1 MSSSLLPLTLF
12 GSHDGERLGGVC
24 VALVTNNQDPQGLG
38 RVKVKFPWLGED
50 DESDWIR
57 IVSPMAGKGRGAY
70 FLPEVDDE
78 VLVAFE
84 HGAADKGFVLG
95 CLWNGTDKPPESNG
109 DGANNN
115 RTIKSR
121 SGHIIR
127 LNDKNGDEQIEIVD
141 KSGQNQVV
149 IKTSDNSISITAA
162 GDVTVKAGGKLK
174 LSGSSVEVHSDAE
187 TKVIAGANA
196 EISAGGQ
203 LNAKGSVIN
212 LN

>member
-1 MSSSLLPLTLF
+1 MSPSLLPLTLF
-12 GSHDGERLGGVC
+12 GSHDATRTPGVC

-38 RVKVKFPWLGED
+38 RVKVKFPWLGDD

-57 IVSPMAGKGRGAY
+57 VVSPMAGNGRGAY

-84 HGAADKGFVLG
+84 HGLADRGFVLG
-95 CLWNGTDKPPESNG
+95 ALWNGVDKPPESNG
-109 DGANNN
+109 DGGNNN

-127 LNDKNGDEQIEIVD
+127 LNDKDGDEQIEIVD
-141 KSGQNQVV
+141 KSGSNQIV
-149 IKTSDNSISITAA
+149 IKTSDNSISIKAS
-162 GDVTVKAGGKLK
+162 GNVTVQAGGKLQ
-174 LSGSSVEVHSDAE
+174 LSGASVEIQSDGE
-187 TKVIAGANA
+187 TKVTAGANA
-196 EISAGGQ
+196 EISASGQ
-203 LNAKGSVIN
+203 LNAKGSAIN